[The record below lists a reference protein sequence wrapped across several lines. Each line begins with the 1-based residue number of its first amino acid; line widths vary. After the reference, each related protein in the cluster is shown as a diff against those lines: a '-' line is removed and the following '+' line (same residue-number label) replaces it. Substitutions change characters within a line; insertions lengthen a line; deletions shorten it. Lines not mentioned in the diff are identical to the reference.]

1 MVECACAGTLL
12 EKSPMKRPFL
22 IFACVLLFSGPAT
35 SENSTG
41 LTGRYQITPEKDGF
55 TRLDTATGAL
65 SHCGKQDGIWRCA
78 VLAEARSDPGR
89 DFILLRDEAASL
101 NAEIVRL
108 SERLAEIEQ
117 RLDSSNPAPNVA
129 GDSLTFAERAM
140 QRFVKMIKT
149 LKNENTG

>member
-1 MVECACAGTLL
+1 MI
-12 EKSPMKRPFL
+12 RPFL

-78 VLAEARSDPGR
+78 VLGEARSDPDR
-89 DFILLRDEAASL
+89 DFLLLREEAAAL
-101 NAEIVRL
+101 NAEITRL
-108 SERLAEIEQ
+108 SERLVVIEQ
-117 RLDSSNPAPNVA
+117 RLDHSGPAPAVA
-129 GDSLTFAERAM
+129 GESLSFAERAM

-149 LKNENTG
+149 LKNEQAG